1 MAFRVD
7 GVSFSYSQWQRSCCC
22 GDHSVGKLGPGRVC
36 AVALRRGSVTGLQ
49 PDRER
54 KLMVIEI
61 LDNILYSGYCA
72 ITPP

>member
-1 MAFRVD
+1 M
-7 GVSFSYSQWQRSCCC
+7 RSDVRTASLRSEC
-22 GDHSVGKLGPGRVC
+22 GWGN
-36 AVALRRGSVTGLQ
+36 AQRRGSVTGRQ